1 LSHEPLLFR
10 GFSYKNKKSILGKR
24 FMNKVKLNVA
34 LIRLFQFA
42 VFVLFTFMV
51 LAYTFAMILLPLDA
65 IVMLIKFLSLFG
77 LGGLIGAVVAV
88 PAVGYLGMQV
98 YKNSALCQLLVEI
111 GMNLVQTGKAH
122 IDSFNKIID
131 AEKV

>member
-1 LSHEPLLFR
+1 
-10 GFSYKNKKSILGKR
+10 
-24 FMNKVKLNVA
+24 MNKVKLNVA

-98 YKNSALCQLLVEI
+98 YKNSALCQLLIEI

-122 IDSFNKIID
+122 IDSFNKII
-131 AEKV
+131 AAAKV

>member
-1 LSHEPLLFR
+1 
-10 GFSYKNKKSILGKR
+10 
-24 FMNKVKLNVA
+24 MNKVKLNVA
-34 LIRLFQFA
+34 LIRLFQFS

-51 LAYTFAMILLPLDA
+51 MAYTFAMILLPLDA

-77 LGGLIGAVVAV
+77 LGGIIGAIVAV
-88 PAVGYLGMQV
+88 PTVAYLGMQV

-122 IDSFNKIID
+122 IESFNKIIE
-131 AEKV
+131 AAKA